1 VPLRDAFHIV
11 ALAVRWT
18 RPFARRFA
26 LKASLVVTSIAV
38 LLMLPIPAK
47 ILIDH
52 VVLAQPVESE
62 RNPLVRVPL
71 LWLGLTDPAT
81 IFWATA
87 GFLVALLVLAG
98 AIGPGGAETE
108 PTQAWVGGGVGI
120 APPTENG
127 GNAGLFLAAA
137 GRSACSTTSSPSA

>member
-38 LLMLPIPAK
+38 LLVLPIPAK
-47 ILIDH
+47 ILIAH

-81 IFWATA
+81 IFWAPA
-87 GFLVALLVLAG
+87 GFLGALLLLAG
-98 AIGPGGAETE
+98 GIRPGGAETE
-108 PTQAWVGGGVGI
+108 PTQARRGGGQDI
-120 APPTENG
+120 ATQ
-127 GNAGLFLAAA
+127 
-137 GRSACSTTSSPSA
+137 TT